1 MNVLHINFDVDSQMA
16 YWVGGVPSV
25 VQNILK
31 YTKSEDLHHFLLT
44 ADCRYSEYKREN
56 DVHIVPCQRSRRNR
70 FLANPANMLSIL
82 RGIDIVHFHHPVKK
96 KLSLWIKLLKP
107 RLRIIETIYSRPV
120 RDYSLSNIL
129 VDQTIAIDNDLYEH
143 LLSRGFPRKRLS
155 LVGIIPDFDRY
166 NFSNYE
172 PERKVGGL
180 KIWFSAGARKEM
192 GLFYLLEEIKE
203 INSSPELG
211 KRFEFIISIADH
223 PGLKAVKG
231 EVEKIISSYG
241 LNNVRL
247 TGWFEDVPRFM
258 NSVDI
263 VVFPIIDHRD
273 KMNTP
278 LMMLEAMLMKKL
290 IISTPTGGIPE
301 VIDRKNGILFNQKG
315 QSLRDVLQKIDL
327 NSIPLLQERA
337 RETVLKKFLPEKKRL
352 TNLYF
357 GLK

>member
-1 MNVLHINFDVDSQMA
+1 MNILHINFDVDSQMP

-25 VQNILK
+25 IQNILK
-31 YTKSEDLHHFLLT
+31 YTRSEDLHHFLLT

-56 DVHIVPCQRSRRNR
+56 DVHIVPYRRSRRNR
-70 FLANPANMLSIL
+70 YLVNPANMLSIL
-82 RGIDIVHFHHPVKK
+82 KAIDIVHFHHPAKK
-96 KLSLWIKLLKP
+96 KISLWIKLLKP
-107 RLRIIETIYSRPV
+107 RLKIIETIYSKPV

-129 VDQTIAIDNDLYEH
+129 VDRTIAIDNDLYEN

-155 LVGIIPDFDRY
+155 LIGIIPDFDQY
-166 NFSNYE
+166 DFGNYE
-172 PERKVGGL
+172 PERKKDLL
-180 KIWFSAGARKEM
+180 KIWFSAGPRKEM

-223 PGLKAVKG
+223 PELKAVKE
-231 EVEKIISSYG
+231 EVEKIISSYR

-247 TGWFEDVPRFM
+247 TGWFEDVPKFM

-263 VVFPIIDHRD
+263 VIFPIIEHRD

-278 LMMLEAMLMKKL
+278 LMMLETMLMKKL

-301 VIDRKNGILFNQKG
+301 VIDGKNGILFNQKEEP
-315 QSLRDVLQKIDL
+315 LREVLSRIDPE
-327 NSIPLLQERA
+327 NVPLLQERA
-337 RETVLKKFLPEKKRL
+337 REAVLQKFLPQKKRL
-352 TNLYF
+352 TDLYF
-357 GLK
+357 GVK